1 MQQIMHM
8 HIYMK
13 YEHFRSHSFTS
24 LKDDFHQDI
33 KRFSS
38 FFMEHFLEDIAPL
51 KKAQSNSF
59 QEIHSNH

>member
-1 MQQIMHM
+1 
-8 HIYMK
+8 MK

-38 FFMEHFLEDIAPL
+38 FLMEHFLDEIAPL
-51 KKAQSNSF
+51 KKSQNIF
-59 QEIHSNH
+59 LQEINSNH